1 MRMEEDDAQILLG
14 NRSVR
19 AAQPVGAGLEGA
31 EIVGHRRGAVSEE
44 EEKKEEGEAKT
55 LARLV
60 LWAPAMKE
68 ERF

>member
-44 EEKKEEGEAKT
+44 EEKKEGGGAKM
-55 LARLV
+55 ACLV
-60 LWAPAMKE
+60 LWAPATE
-68 ERF
+68 EEKF